1 MLWEYDEPSA
11 HAVATLSSKL
21 GLKPVVAQLL
31 VARGWQEPERAHD
44 FLNPSLSRL
53 EDPFALTHMD
63 KAVDRLVAAM
73 GNGESILIIG
83 DYDVDGVTSTT
94 LLVRLLRRFGI
105 FPRFMVPRRL
115 EEGYGLSAAV
125 VERVLAG
132 DKPDLLFA
140 LDCGTNSVDEV
151 AQLVA
156 HGVDVIVID
165 HHRSKEALPKG
176 AILVNPHVFDAEEA
190 PWKDLCTVGL
200 VFKLVHAL
208 VKRLRQAGDEVAAG
222 IRLRDELDLVAL
234 GTVSDLVPLTG
245 ENRILTSFGLRCLQQ
260 KSARPGLVALL
271 QVSGLEPGQPIDPL
285 DIAFRLGPRI
295 NASGRLADATLPV
308 EMLLNK
314 NYSECLQAARQ
325 LDAYNRERQE
335 IERAIYEEALAQV
348 EATQREASGL
358 IVYGENWHPGVLG
371 IVAGKIARAFN
382 RPCIAL
388 GPEGAEFAKG
398 SGRSI
403 EGINLQQ
410 VLTRCDELL
419 LEWGGHPMAVG
430 LSLRADNI
438 DALRMGFSSA
448 VEHASEQGG
457 EDTLSS
463 TGLKLAAW
471 VDAAELNAELLEQL
485 DTLQPFGQGNEQP
498 LFGVRTLRLE
508 RPVETFSDGQHIRFT
523 LPESGTAVI
532 GWRMGEKAPPHKEKI
547 ELVVRFGWNRWNGR
561 VLPQA
566 ELVSWRPA
574 AK

>member
-1 MLWEYDEPSA
+1 MLWEYEEPSA
-11 HAVATLSSKL
+11 DAVANLSGEL
-21 GLKPVVAQLL
+21 GVSPVIAQLL
-31 VARGWQEPERAHD
+31 VARGWGQADQARS
-44 FLNPSLSRL
+44 FLSPSLAQL
-53 EDPFALTHMD
+53 EDPFALTNMD

-73 GNGESILIIG
+73 RNGENILIVG

-105 FPRFMVPRRL
+105 FPKFMVPRRL

-125 VERVLAG
+125 VERVLATE
-132 DKPDLLFA
+132 KPDILFA

-151 AQLVA
+151 ATLVA
-156 HGVDVIVID
+156 QGVDVVIID
-165 HHRSKEALPKG
+165 HHRSREAIPQD
-176 AILVNPHVFDAEEA
+176 AVLVNPHVFDAESA

-208 VKRLRQAGDEVAAG
+208 VKRLRQEGDEVAEG

-234 GTVSDLVPLTG
+234 GTVADLVPLTG

-314 NYSECLQAARQ
+314 NYSECLLAARQ

-335 IERAIYEEALAQV
+335 IERTIYEEAVAQV
-348 EATQREASGL
+348 QAAQPDAAGL

-382 RPCIAL
+382 RPCLAL
-388 GPEGAEFAKG
+388 GPEGTELAKG
-398 SGRSI
+398 SGRSVD
-403 EGINLQQ
+403 GINLQT
-410 VLTRCDELL
+410 VLGHCDDLL

-430 LSLRADNI
+430 LSLRAESI
-438 DALRMGFSSA
+438 EPLRQRFADAVTAVSERGEGDAPSA
-448 VEHASEQGG
+448 QP
-457 EDTLSS
+457 
-463 TGLKLAAW
+463 LKIAAW
-471 VDAAELNAELLEQL
+471 VGSGELSGSLLEAL

-498 LFGVRTLRLE
+498 LFGVRALVLE
-508 RPVETFSDGQHIRFT
+508 RPVETFSDGQHIRFA
-523 LPESGTAVI
+523 LPQSGTSVI
-532 GWRMGEKAPPHKEKI
+532 GWRMGESAPPQGQRI
-547 ELVVRFGWNRWNGR
+547 ELAVRLGWNRWNGR
-561 VLPQA
+561 CLPQA
-566 ELVSWRPA
+566 ELVAWRLA
-574 AK
+574 